1 MAEGDEEIATNL
13 GAAAVTEVT
22 ERWESVGGGRLT
34 TSHPSHP
41 LKQQRIDSDAEM

>member
-22 ERWESVGGGRLT
+22 ERRESVGGGRGGGGG
-34 TSHPSHP
+34 SAHNKPSEP
-41 LKQQRIDSDAEM
+41 SIQTAAD